1 MQDILAI
8 IPHGNTKSELVKFF
22 SQYQRDFFP
31 IFPVCI
37 PLCGAVSADQAVSKI
52 KADTLY
58 GADFAKLEMSAVQ
71 EASELQQAPLCEAKN
86 PLKKLYPLKELKSQF
101 TSTKITLENLQLVDI
116 WDVKNIAALSA
127 KIDNFDKIPVLAN
140 FDKNN
145 IFCPLGFSKKNTS
158 SKISLDSNF
167 KIDFKVFQLAYIRI
181 NEKSSKSATEPT
193 LSFSYK
199 IIDSVWCK

>member
-52 KADTLY
+52 KADTLC

-116 WDVKNIAALSA
+116 WNVKNIAALSV
-127 KIDNFDKIPVLAN
+127 KSPNFQEIPFLK
-140 FDKNN
+140 DRSL
-145 IFCPLGFSKKNTS
+145 FCPLGFSKNFTS

-167 KIDFKVFQLAYIRI
+167 TIDFKVFQLAYIRI
-181 NEKSSKSATEPT
+181 NENSSKSATEPT
-193 LSFSYK
+193 LSFSYT
-199 IIDSVWCK
+199 ILDSVWCK

>member
-52 KADTLY
+52 KADTLC
-58 GADFAKLEMSAVQ
+58 GAEFAKLEMSAVQ
-71 EASELQQAPLCEAKN
+71 KASELQQAPLCEAKN

-116 WDVKNIAALSA
+116 WDVKNVAALSV
-127 KIDNFDKIPVLAN
+127 KSPNFQEIPFLK
-140 FDKNN
+140 DRSL
-145 IFCPLGFSKKNTS
+145 FCPLGFSKKNTS

-181 NEKSSKSATEPT
+181 NEKSSKSANEPT

>member
-52 KADTLY
+52 KADTLC

-71 EASELQQAPLCEAKN
+71 EDSELQQAPLCEAKN

-116 WDVKNIAALSA
+116 WNVKNIAALSV
-127 KIDNFDKIPVLAN
+127 KSPNFQEIPFLK
-140 FDKNN
+140 DKNL
-145 IFCPLGFSKKNTS
+145 FCPLGFSKSTS
-158 SKISLDSNF
+158 NSLEIDIKTDF
-167 KIDFKVFQLAYIRI
+167 KIDFKIFQLVHLRF
-181 NEKSSKSATEPT
+181 EKQKKA
-193 LSFSYK
+193 K
-199 IIDSVWCK
+199 

>member
-116 WDVKNIAALSA
+116 WNVKNIAALSV
-127 KIDNFDKIPVLAN
+127 KSPNFQEIPFLK
-140 FDKNN
+140 DRSL
-145 IFCPLGFSKKNTS
+145 FCPLGFSKKNTS

-181 NEKSSKSATEPT
+181 NENSSKSATEPT
-193 LSFSYK
+193 LSFSYT
-199 IIDSVWCK
+199 ILDSVWCK

>member
-37 PLCGAVSADQAVSKI
+37 PLCGAISADQAVSKI
-52 KADTLY
+52 KADTLC

-116 WDVKNIAALSA
+116 WNVKNIAVLSV
-127 KIDNFDKIPVLAN
+127 KSPNFQEIPFLKDKSL
-140 FDKNN
+140 
-145 IFCPLGFSKKNTS
+145 FCPLGFSKKNTS
-158 SKISLDSNF
+158 SKIFLDSNF
-167 KIDFKVFQLAYIRI
+167 KIDFIF
-181 NEKSSKSATEPT
+181 SAT
-193 LSFSYK
+193 
-199 IIDSVWCK
+199 

>member
-37 PLCGAVSADQAVSKI
+37 PLAKVDFSKI
-52 KADTLY
+52 T
-58 GADFAKLEMSAVQ
+58 
-71 EASELQQAPLCEAKN
+71 
-86 PLKKLYPLKELKSQF
+86 LKELKSQF

-116 WDVKNIAALSA
+116 WNVKNIAALSA
-127 KIDNFDKIPVLAN
+127 KSPNFQEIPFLK
-140 FDKNN
+140 DRSL
-145 IFCPLGFSKKNTS
+145 FCPLGFSKKNTS

>member
-52 KADTLY
+52 KADTLC

-101 TSTKITLENLQLVDI
+101 TSTKITLENLELVDI
-116 WDVKNIAALSA
+116 WDVKNIVALSV
-127 KIDNFDKIPVLAN
+127 KSPNFQEIPFLK
-140 FDKNN
+140 DRSL
-145 IFCPLGFSKKNTS
+145 FCPLGFSKNFTS

-193 LSFSYK
+193 LSFSYT
-199 IIDSVWCK
+199 ILDSIWCK

>member
-116 WDVKNIAALSA
+116 WNVKNIAALSV
-127 KIDNFDKIPVLAN
+127 KSPNFQEIPFLK
-140 FDKNN
+140 DRSL
-145 IFCPLGFSKKNTS
+145 FCPLGFSKNFTS

-181 NEKSSKSATEPT
+181 NENSSKSATEPT
-193 LSFSYK
+193 LSFSYT
-199 IIDSVWCK
+199 ILDSVWCK

>member
-52 KADTLY
+52 KADTLC
-58 GADFAKLEMSAVQ
+58 GADFAKLAVQ

-116 WDVKNIAALSA
+116 WDVKNVAALSV
-127 KIDNFDKIPVLAN
+127 KSPNFQEIPFLKDKTL
-140 FDKNN
+140 
-145 IFCPLGFSKKNTS
+145 FCSLGFSKKNTS

-193 LSFSYK
+193 LSFSYT
-199 IIDSVWCK
+199 ILDSVWCK

>member
-37 PLCGAVSADQAVSKI
+37 PLCGAVSADQTVSKI
-52 KADTLY
+52 KADTLC

-71 EASELQQAPLCEAKN
+71 ETSELQQAPLCEAKN

-116 WDVKNIAALSA
+116 WDVKNVAALSV
-127 KIDNFDKIPVLAN
+127 KSPNFQEIPFLKDKSL
-140 FDKNN
+140 
-145 IFCPLGFSKKNTS
+145 FCPLGFSKNFTS

-181 NEKSSKSATEPT
+181 NEKSSKSANEPT
-193 LSFSYK
+193 LSFSYT
-199 IIDSVWCK
+199 ILDSVWCK

>member
-37 PLCGAVSADQAVSKI
+37 PLAEVDFSKI
-52 KADTLY
+52 T
-58 GADFAKLEMSAVQ
+58 
-71 EASELQQAPLCEAKN
+71 
-86 PLKKLYPLKELKSQF
+86 LKELKSQF

-116 WDVKNIAALSA
+116 WDVKNVAVLSV
-127 KIDNFDKIPVLAN
+127 KSPNFQKIPFLK
-140 FDKNN
+140 DKSL
-145 IFCPLGFSKKNTS
+145 FCPLGFSKKNTS

-193 LSFSYK
+193 LSFSYT
-199 IIDSVWCK
+199 ILDSVWCK

>member
-37 PLCGAVSADQAVSKI
+37 PLCGEVSADQAVSKI
-52 KADTLY
+52 KADTLC
-58 GADFAKLEMSAVQ
+58 GADFAKLEMSADQ
-71 EASELQQAPLCEAKN
+71 EASELQQAPLSEAKN

-116 WDVKNIAALSA
+116 WNVKNIAALSV
-127 KIDNFDKIPVLAN
+127 KSPNFQEIPFLK
-140 FDKNN
+140 DKNL
-145 IFCPLGFSKKNTS
+145 FCPLGFSKKNTS
-158 SKISLDSNF
+158 SKISLDSNY

-181 NEKSSKSATEPT
+181 NAKSSKSATEPT
-193 LSFSYK
+193 LSFSYT
-199 IIDSVWCK
+199 ILDSVWCK

>member
-37 PLCGAVSADQAVSKI
+37 PLAKVDFSKI
-52 KADTLY
+52 T
-58 GADFAKLEMSAVQ
+58 
-71 EASELQQAPLCEAKN
+71 
-86 PLKKLYPLKELKSQF
+86 LKELKSQF

-116 WDVKNIAALSA
+116 WDVKNVAALSA
-127 KIDNFDKIPVLAN
+127 KIDNFDKIPGLAN
-140 FDKNN
+140 FDKNL
-145 IFCPLGFSKKNTS
+145 FCPLGFLKSTS
-158 SKISLDSNF
+158 NSLEIDIKTDF
-167 KIDFKVFQLAYIRI
+167 KIDFKIFQLVHLRF
-181 NEKSSKSATEPT
+181 EKQKSSKSATELT

-199 IIDSVWCK
+199 ILDSVWCK

>member
-8 IPHGNTKSELVKFF
+8 IPHGNIKSELVKFF

-52 KADTLY
+52 KADTLC

-71 EASELQQAPLCEAKN
+71 EASELQQAPLCETKN

-116 WDVKNIAALSA
+116 WNVKNIAALSV
-127 KIDNFDKIPVLAN
+127 KSPNFQEIPFLK
-140 FDKNN
+140 DRRL
-145 IFCPLGFSKKNTS
+145 FCPLGFSKKNTS
-158 SKISLDSNF
+158 SKISLDSNY

-193 LSFSYK
+193 LSFSYT
-199 IIDSVWCK
+199 ILDSVWCK

>member
-37 PLCGAVSADQAVSKI
+37 PLAKVDFSKI
-52 KADTLY
+52 T
-58 GADFAKLEMSAVQ
+58 
-71 EASELQQAPLCEAKN
+71 
-86 PLKKLYPLKELKSQF
+86 LKELKSQF
-101 TSTKITLENLQLVDI
+101 ISTKITLENLQLVDI

-140 FDKNN
+140 FDKSL
-145 IFCPLGFSKKNTS
+145 FCPLGFSKKNTS

>member
-8 IPHGNTKSELVKFF
+8 IPHGNVKSELIKFF

-52 KADTLY
+52 KADTLC

-116 WDVKNIAALSA
+116 WNVKNIAALSA
-127 KIDNFDKIPVLAN
+127 KSPNFQEIPFLK
-140 FDKNN
+140 DRSL
-145 IFCPLGFSKKNTS
+145 FCPLGFSKKNTS

-167 KIDFKVFQLAYIRI
+167 KTDFKVFQLGYIRI
-181 NEKSSKSATEPT
+181 NEKSSKSTTEPT
-193 LSFSYK
+193 LSFSYT
-199 IIDSVWCK
+199 ILDSVWCK

>member
-37 PLCGAVSADQAVSKI
+37 PLAKVDFSKI
-52 KADTLY
+52 T
-58 GADFAKLEMSAVQ
+58 
-71 EASELQQAPLCEAKN
+71 
-86 PLKKLYPLKELKSQF
+86 LKELKSQF
-101 TSTKITLENLQLVDI
+101 ISTKITLENLQLVDI
-116 WDVKNIAALSA
+116 WNVKNVAALSV

-140 FDKNN
+140 FDKNL
-145 IFCPLGFSKKNTS
+145 FCPLGFLKSTS
-158 SKISLDSNF
+158 DSLEIDIKTDF
-167 KIDFKVFQLAYIRI
+167 KIDFKIFQLVHLRF
-181 NEKSSKSATEPT
+181 EKQKSPKSANEPT

>member
-52 KADTLY
+52 KADTLC

-71 EASELQQAPLCEAKN
+71 ETSELQQAPLCEAKN

-116 WDVKNIAALSA
+116 WDVKNVAALSV
-127 KIDNFDKIPVLAN
+127 KSPNFQEIPFLKDKSL
-140 FDKNN
+140 
-145 IFCPLGFSKKNTS
+145 FCPLGFSKSTSNSLEIDINT
-158 SKISLDSNF
+158 DF
-167 KIDFKVFQLAYIRI
+167 KIDFKIFQLVHLRF
-181 NEKSSKSATEPT
+181 EKQKSPKSANEPT

-199 IIDSVWCK
+199 ILDSVWCK

>member
-52 KADTLY
+52 KANMLC

-71 EASELQQAPLCEAKN
+71 EASELQQAPLCKAKN

-101 TSTKITLENLQLVDI
+101 ISTKITLENLQLVDI
-116 WDVKNIAALSA
+116 WNVKNIAALSV
-127 KIDNFDKIPVLAN
+127 KSPNFQEIPFLK
-140 FDKNN
+140 DRSL
-145 IFCPLGFSKKNTS
+145 FCPLGFSKKNTS

-181 NEKSSKSATEPT
+181 NEKNSKSATEPT

>member
-52 KADTLY
+52 KADTLCEE
-58 GADFAKLEMSAVQ
+58 DFAKLEMSAIQ

-116 WDVKNIAALSA
+116 WDVKNVAALSV
-127 KIDNFDKIPVLAN
+127 KSPNFQEIPFLKDKSL
-140 FDKNN
+140 
-145 IFCPLGFSKKNTS
+145 FCPLGFSKNFTS

-193 LSFSYK
+193 LSFSYT
-199 IIDSVWCK
+199 ILDSVWCK

>member
-8 IPHGNTKSELVKFF
+8 IPHGNVKSELIKFF

-52 KADTLY
+52 KADTLC
-58 GADFAKLEMSAVQ
+58 GTDFAKLEISAVQ

-116 WDVKNIAALSA
+116 WDVKNIAALSV
-127 KIDNFDKIPVLAN
+127 KSPNFQEIPFLK
-140 FDKNN
+140 DRSL
-145 IFCPLGFSKKNTS
+145 FCPLGFSKKNTS

-167 KIDFKVFQLAYIRI
+167 KTDFKVFQLGYIRI

-193 LSFSYK
+193 LSFSYT
-199 IIDSVWCK
+199 ILDSVWCK

>member
-8 IPHGNTKSELVKFF
+8 IPHGNVKSELIKFF

-37 PLCGAVSADQAVSKI
+37 PLAKVDFSKI
-52 KADTLY
+52 T
-58 GADFAKLEMSAVQ
+58 
-71 EASELQQAPLCEAKN
+71 
-86 PLKKLYPLKELKSQF
+86 LKELKSQF

-116 WDVKNIAALSA
+116 WNVKNIATLSV
-127 KIDNFDKIPVLAN
+127 KSPNFQEIPFLKDKTL
-140 FDKNN
+140 
-145 IFCPLGFSKKNTS
+145 FCPLGFSKKNTS

-181 NEKSSKSATEPT
+181 NENSSKSATEPT

>member
-37 PLCGAVSADQAVSKI
+37 PLAKVDFSKI
-52 KADTLY
+52 T
-58 GADFAKLEMSAVQ
+58 
-71 EASELQQAPLCEAKN
+71 
-86 PLKKLYPLKELKSQF
+86 LKELKSQF

-116 WDVKNIAALSA
+116 WDVKNVAALSV
-127 KIDNFDKIPVLAN
+127 KSPNFKEIPFLK
-140 FDKNN
+140 DKNL
-145 IFCPLGFSKKNTS
+145 FCPLGFSKKNTS

-193 LSFSYK
+193 LSFSYT
-199 IIDSVWCK
+199 ILDSVWCK

>member
-52 KADTLY
+52 KADTLC

-116 WDVKNIAALSA
+116 WNVKNIAALSV
-127 KIDNFDKIPVLAN
+127 KSPNFQEIPFLK
-140 FDKNN
+140 DRSL
-145 IFCPLGFSKKNTS
+145 FCPLGFSKNFTS

-181 NEKSSKSATEPT
+181 NENSSKSATEPT
-193 LSFSYK
+193 LSFSYT
-199 IIDSVWCK
+199 ILDSVWCK

>member
-1 MQDILAI
+1 MQNILAI

-52 KADTLY
+52 KADTLC
-58 GADFAKLEMSAVQ
+58 GAEFAKLEMSAVQ
-71 EASELQQAPLCEAKN
+71 KASELQQAPLCEAKN

-116 WDVKNIAALSA
+116 WDVKNVAALSV
-127 KIDNFDKIPVLAN
+127 KSPNFQEIPFLKDKTL
-140 FDKNN
+140 
-145 IFCPLGFSKKNTS
+145 FCSLGFSKKNTS

-181 NEKSSKSATEPT
+181 NEKSSKSANEPT

>member
-1 MQDILAI
+1 M
-8 IPHGNTKSELVKFF
+8 
-22 SQYQRDFFP
+22 
-31 IFPVCI
+31 CI

-52 KADTLY
+52 KADTLC
-58 GADFAKLEMSAVQ
+58 GTDFAKLEISAVQ

-116 WDVKNIAALSA
+116 WDVKNVAALSV
-127 KIDNFDKIPVLAN
+127 KSPNFQEIPFLKDKTL
-140 FDKNN
+140 
-145 IFCPLGFSKKNTS
+145 FCPLGFSKKNTS
-158 SKISLDSNF
+158 SKISFDSNF

>member
-52 KADTLY
+52 KADTLC
-58 GADFAKLEMSAVQ
+58 GAEFAKLEMSAVQ
-71 EASELQQAPLCEAKN
+71 KASELQQAPLCEAKN

-116 WDVKNIAALSA
+116 WNVKNIAALSA
-127 KIDNFDKIPVLAN
+127 KSPNFQEIPFLK
-140 FDKNN
+140 DRSL
-145 IFCPLGFSKKNTS
+145 FCPLGFSKKNTS

-181 NEKSSKSATEPT
+181 NEKSSKSANEPT

>member
-37 PLCGAVSADQAVSKI
+37 PLCGTVSADQAVSKI
-52 KADTLY
+52 KADTLC
-58 GADFAKLEMSAVQ
+58 GAEFAKLEMSAVQ
-71 EASELQQAPLCEAKN
+71 KASELQQAPLCEAKN

-116 WDVKNIAALSA
+116 WDVKNIAALSV
-127 KIDNFDKIPVLAN
+127 KSPNFQEIPFLK
-140 FDKNN
+140 DRSL
-145 IFCPLGFSKKNTS
+145 FCPLGFSKKNTS

-167 KIDFKVFQLAYIRI
+167 KTDFKVFQLAYIRI
-181 NEKSSKSATEPT
+181 NEKSSKSANEPT

>member
-37 PLCGAVSADQAVSKI
+37 PLAKVDFSKI
-52 KADTLY
+52 T
-58 GADFAKLEMSAVQ
+58 
-71 EASELQQAPLCEAKN
+71 
-86 PLKKLYPLKELKSQF
+86 LKELKSQF

-116 WDVKNIAALSA
+116 WNVKNIAALSV
-127 KIDNFDKIPVLAN
+127 KSPNFQEIPFLKDKSL
-140 FDKNN
+140 
-145 IFCPLGFSKKNTS
+145 FCPLGFSKKNTS

>member
-52 KADTLY
+52 KADTLC

-116 WDVKNIAALSA
+116 WDVKNVAALSV
-127 KIDNFDKIPVLAN
+127 KSPNFQEIPFLKDKSL
-140 FDKNN
+140 
-145 IFCPLGFSKKNTS
+145 FCPLGFSKKNTS

-193 LSFSYK
+193 LSFSYT
-199 IIDSVWCK
+199 ILDSVWCK

>member
-52 KADTLY
+52 KADTLC
-58 GADFAKLEMSAVQ
+58 GADFAKLELSAVQ
-71 EASELQQAPLCEAKN
+71 EASELLQAPLCEAKN

-116 WDVKNIAALSA
+116 WNVKNIAALSA
-127 KIDNFDKIPVLAN
+127 KSPNFQGIPFLKDKSL
-140 FDKNN
+140 
-145 IFCPLGFSKKNTS
+145 FCPLGFSKNFTS

-193 LSFSYK
+193 LSFSYT
-199 IIDSVWCK
+199 ILDSVWCK